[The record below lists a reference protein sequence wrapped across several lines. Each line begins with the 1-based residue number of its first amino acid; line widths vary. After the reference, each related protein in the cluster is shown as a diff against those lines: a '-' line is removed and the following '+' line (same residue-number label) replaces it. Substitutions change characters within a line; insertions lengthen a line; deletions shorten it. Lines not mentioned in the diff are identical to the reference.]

1 MSNKIPD
8 EKILEKEISELNK
21 SNIGIEK
28 KIIKLT
34 KFEYKIEITIP
45 SNLTECPIN
54 IELLLIIQKGYPNTC
69 PKLFFKTNFAFPNLS
84 DVKDYTEDV
93 LGNPWTKNTSIEKII
108 SKIPHFI
115 ICYNQQINEG
125 STCLAPSAS

>member
-34 KFEYKIEITIP
+34 KFEYKI
-45 SNLTECPIN
+45 
-54 IELLLIIQKGYPNTC
+54 
-69 PKLFFKTNFAFPNLS
+69 
-84 DVKDYTEDV
+84 
-93 LGNPWTKNTSIEKII
+93 
-108 SKIPHFI
+108 
-115 ICYNQQINEG
+115 
-125 STCLAPSAS
+125 